1 MGTRLCHAHDM
12 AWQAGALETS
22 GRRIDSVIVDISGTL
37 VYDDEAVAAALVE
50 ALGVFGGMSCPD
62 LFQDGMSFVA
72 HTRGLPVLSVLRSL
86 LGDEDQAQYAYRAFE
101 LALPSVLAQGGVRA
115 VPGAEDTLAALRQ
128 AGRRVCLMSRYTQPG
143 IDAIVDALGWHDL
156 VDLAVAPAPGTRTP
170 PHPDLVLNAIVRMGV
185 TAVHEVALVAESANA
200 LVAGTRAGA
209 TAVIGVLTGAHALTE
224 LECIPHT
231 HVVESITDVPALLEL
246 VSTRVHAA

>member
-1 MGTRLCHAHDM
+1 M
-12 AWQAGALETS
+12 AWKARTLEHDTH
-22 GRRIDSVIVDISGTL
+22 RLDTVIIDASGTL
-37 VYDDEAVAAALVE
+37 VMDDEAVATALVE
-50 ALGVFGGMSCPD
+50 ALGVFGGMSGSE
-62 LFQDGMSFVA
+62 LMHDGLSFVA

-86 LGDEDQAQYAYRAFE
+86 LGDEDRAQYAYRAFE
-101 LALPSVLAQGGVRA
+101 LALPSVLAQGGIRA
-115 VPGAEDTLAALRQ
+115 TPRAEDALAALRS

-143 IDAIVDALGWHDL
+143 IDAMIDALGWHEYI
-156 VDLAVAPAPGTRTP
+156 DLAVAPAPGTRTP

-209 TAVIGVLTGAHALTE
+209 SAVVGVLTGAHALTE

-231 HVVESITDVPALLEL
+231 HVVESVADVPALLDV